1 MMLLDVLMS
10 PFCDRPS
17 IRGETSGL
25 THPRQWL
32 IDWVTG
38 GESDSGVKV
47 NAEKAL
53 TYATIWQACSVI
65 CGDVGQ
71 LPLNV
76 YKRSGDDDLDK
87 EVDRKHQA
95 FGLTRHRPNPYMS
108 WQDFAET
115 MTLYAILWGNGVA
128 EIKRDSRG
136 RPVQLTPLLPD
147 RTWLEVVDGR
157 PWIVTRQGE
166 DTKATA
172 SYRKIRYENVLHIR
186 GLSWDGIWGINV
198 VAKARN
204 SFGLGLGQEKYANKY
219 FSNHAMPMGTLEHPG
234 KFTDASAVERLRR
247 DWGKIH
253 EGLDNVG
260 RVAILEQGM
269 KFNPMSFNNRDSQWL
284 EGRKF
289 QRGEIASWFNLPPH
303 KVGDLEKA
311 TFTNIEEQNRSYLQT
326 SLMRWLVKWQEELR
340 EKLLTEREKQ
350 EDSHFF
356 EFNVAAL
363 LRGDIKSRYE
373 AYKTGLGGA
382 PFLTQNEV
390 RRMESMPGI
399 EGGDEIRNPLNMAD
413 PGGEENDEDDQ
424 AGANDA
430 GGRGGQDPVKEAFR
444 RQLLYFADVEARRI
458 RAEAKEPAKFTDW
471 VDRFYGD
478 GGWSARLREH
488 LTPWGFADQADAWCA
503 ESARILELV
512 VSTATPAELA
522 GAVDEALAGWPGRV
536 DATVRDCFA
545 NDQQLEEAAA

>member
-1 MMLLDVLMS
+1 MRLLDVIMRPLV
-10 PFCDRPS
+10 DRAPW
-17 IRGETSGL
+17 IRGEASGL
-25 THPRQWL
+25 TNPQQWL

-53 TYATIWQACSVI
+53 TYATIWQACTVI

-76 YKRSGDDDLDK
+76 YRRSGDDDLDK
-87 EVDRKHQA
+87 EIDRKHPA
-95 FGLTRHRPNPYMS
+95 FRLCRHRPNDYMS

-115 MTLYAILWGNGVA
+115 IMLYALLWGNGVA

-147 RTWLEVVDGR
+147 RTWLETVDGV

-166 DTKATA
+166 NKEATG
-172 SYRKIRYENVLHIR
+172 SYRKIRYEAAVHVR
-186 GLSWDGIWGINV
+186 GLSWDGLWGISV
-198 VAKARN
+198 IAKARN
-204 SFGLGLGQEKYANKY
+204 SFGLGLAEEKYANKF
-219 FSNHAMPMGTLEHPG
+219 FSNHAMPAGTLEHPG
-234 KFTDASAVERLRR
+234 KFKDDDAIKRLRS
-247 DWGKIH
+247 DWQKIH

-269 KFNPMSFNNRDSQWL
+269 KFNAMSFNNKDSQWL

-326 SLMRWLVKWQEELR
+326 SLMRWLVKWQEELHQ
-340 EKLLTEREKQ
+340 KLLTEKEQ
-350 EDSHFF
+350 TEDTHFF

-390 RRMESMPGI
+390 RRMESMPGV
-399 EGGDEIRNPLNMAD
+399 EGGDEIRNPLNMDD
-413 PGGEENDEDDQ
+413 PGGADNEERDQ
-424 AGANDA
+424 EAGQAA
-430 GGRGGQDPVKEAFR
+430 GQDAVKEAFR
-444 RQLLYFADVEARRI
+444 RQLLYFADVETKRI
-458 RAEAKEPAKFTDW
+458 RAEAKDAKKFTDW
-471 VDRFYGD
+471 MDRFYGD

-488 LTPWGFADQADAWCA
+488 LTPWGFADMADAWCKD
-503 ESARILELV
+503 SVHILELV
-512 VSTATPAELA
+512 VSTATAAELA
-522 GAVDEALAGWPGRV
+522 TAVEEALVMWPGRV
-536 DATVRDCFA
+536 DAMVRVCFA
-545 NDQQLEEAAA
+545 AKLEEAAA